1 MYHAG
6 TFANTRGAP
15 ATRAHVTDGHMY
27 RDSPIAHPHHA
38 STDAH
43 VLENPAQLRALVAEQ
58 RRRAPRVPRAYRPS
72 GRSAPG
78 AWRALLGAGL
88 LAGMRGLVLALVL
101 CATVVGLTAL
111 GDWILTWKYNSN
123 FLFLLA
129 LALHF
134 GGSFLIGLVA
144 FLPFTMVRNAILG
157 AARRAHCRSPGLAR
171 SIAVLIVVLGC
182 VCMVAIAKLLLIAAP
197 TWAVLAEVRE
207 PSGPVL
213 VGSHL
218 GVAFALWNGT
228 YVDLRSGAPFC
239 ERCEKHMTS
248 LMLPT
253 RRLEDLSAMRAMLDG
268 APGVA
273 LIEAHAPLCLESVLW
288 SCPACQQGYVDGR
301 ALLRLGFPKHNELQR
316 KSVDWLCLSAAVAPA
331 VVTSLRQRLAESA
344 AARTC
349 AAMSSTE
356 DAEDAFFG
364 AHDQQA

>member
-6 TFANTRGAP
+6 TFANTSGAP
-15 ATRAHVTDGHMY
+15 ATRDHVTYGHMY

-88 LAGMRGLVLALVL
+88 LAGMWGLVLALVL

-111 GDWILTWKYNSN
+111 GDWILTWKYNSS
-123 FLFLLA
+123 FLFLVA

-134 GGSFLIGLVA
+134 GGSFLTGLVA
-144 FLPFTMVRNAILG
+144 FLPFARVGHTMLL
-157 AARRAHCRSPGLAR
+157 AAHRTHCRSPGLAR
-171 SIAVLIVVLGC
+171 SVAALVVVAGC
-182 VCMVAIAKLLLIAAP
+182 VGMVAIAKLVLVAAP
-197 TWAVLAEVRE
+197 TWSVLAEMRQ
-207 PSGPVL
+207 PSWSVL
-213 VGSHL
+213 VGSGL
-218 GVAFALWNGT
+218 GVALALLLGT
-228 YVDLRSGAPFC
+228 NVNLGVGAPFC
-239 ERCEKHMTS
+239 EACEQHMTS
-248 LMLPT
+248 LVLPT
-253 RRLEDLSAMRAMLDG
+253 RRLEDLGSMRAMLNG
-268 APGVA
+268 APGIA
-273 LIEAHAPLCLESVLW
+273 LLEAHAPLCLESVLW

-316 KSVDWLCLSAAVAPA
+316 KSVDWLCLSAPVAPA
-331 VVTSLRQRLAESA
+331 VVSSLRQHLAESA